1 MARIVEN
8 EKGFKVIEVP
18 RIEIVSK
25 LAKYGSVGIC
35 DSCNTSP
42 TNGNYIAALNRWYC
56 PECYNE
62 WLTRATRYQE
72 DIPYEMSH
80 FELYRKV
87 FNV

>member
-8 EKGFKVIEVP
+8 KKGFKVIEVP

-42 TNGNYIAALNRWYC
+42 ANGNYIAALNRWYC
-56 PECYNE
+56 PECYKD
-62 WLTRATRYQE
+62 WLARATRYQE
-72 DIPYEMSH
+72 DIPYEMRH